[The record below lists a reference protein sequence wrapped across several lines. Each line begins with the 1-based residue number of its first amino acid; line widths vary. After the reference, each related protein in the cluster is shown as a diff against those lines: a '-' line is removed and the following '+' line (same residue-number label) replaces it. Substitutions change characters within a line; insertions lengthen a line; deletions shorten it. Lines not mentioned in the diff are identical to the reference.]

1 MFELV
6 ARPGWNRESV
16 AAAVNGHHNLPLTA
30 AVVAGAVAVEGVG
43 DRRAAVAAAAA
54 RAPPPLAPPARA
66 GAAWRAASA
75 AAAPLLAPALEQP
88 PPGEPVEANCA
99 DRVGHLKL
107 KFLRI

>member
-1 MFELV
+1 M
-6 ARPGWNRESV
+6 
-16 AAAVNGHHNLPLTA
+16 
-30 AVVAGAVAVEGVG
+30 VAGAVAVEGVG
-43 DRRAAVAAAAA
+43 DRRAAVAVAAA

-99 DRVGHLKL
+99 DRVGHLGWGEGHPEL
-107 KFLRI
+107 TVAAAAAVAGWRSEPCEQG